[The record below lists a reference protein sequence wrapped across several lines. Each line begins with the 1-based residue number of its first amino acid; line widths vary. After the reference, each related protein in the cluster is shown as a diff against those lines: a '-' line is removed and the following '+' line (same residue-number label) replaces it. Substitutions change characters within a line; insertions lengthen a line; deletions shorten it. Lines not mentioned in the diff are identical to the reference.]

1 MSKTETRFL
10 CQACGAAFPRWLGRC
25 TSCGGWNTLL
35 EETTRKGTARGK
47 ARAPSSRALPITD
60 IEADASARVPTGIG
74 ELDRILGGDAVLGGV
89 TLVGGDPGVGKST
102 LLMQALA
109 GLSARGLCTL
119 YVSGEES
126 AGQTATRA
134 KRLGAGGD
142 ARMLVLAENELE
154 AIEHALDEV
163 KPSAIVVDSVQ
174 TVRTGALDSASGTV
188 SQLREVTARFVER
201 AKREGIATFLVGHVT
216 KDGMLAGPKVLEHL
230 VDTVLSFEGERGHAL
245 RTLRAQKNRFGSATE
260 VGVFEMSSEGMRE
273 VPNPSALFL
282 AERPRGVPGSVIAA
296 TAEGARALLVE
307 VQALVGGTAL
317 GNPRRTANGV
327 DGARLAMIL
336 AVLDRKVGLA
346 VGQCDVFVN
355 VAGGVRVDEP
365 AMDLAIALALA
376 SSLRDRPVDGGLV
389 AFGEVGLAGE
399 VRGVD
404 RAGARLAEA
413 QAMGFKIAVV
423 PSSARPA
430 ADAPGL
436 EVVTVRTLSEAVDRF
451 L

>member
-25 TSCGGWNTLL
+25 TACGGWNTLL
-35 EETTRKGTARGK
+35 EETTRKTKGK
-47 ARAPSSRALPITD
+47 AHTPVSRALPITE

-74 ELDRILGGDAVLGGV
+74 ELDRVLGGGAVLGGV

-109 GLSARGLCTL
+109 GLSARGLRTL

-142 ARMLVLAENELE
+142 ERMMVLAENELE
-154 AIEHALDEV
+154 AIEHALAEV

-174 TVRTGALDSASGTV
+174 TVRTGALDSASGSV

-201 AKREGIATFLVGHVT
+201 AKKDGIATFLVGHVT

-307 VQALVGGTAL
+307 VQALVGGAAL

-346 VGQCDVFVN
+346 VGQYDVFVN
-355 VAGGVRVDEP
+355 VAGGVRVEEP

-404 RAGARLAEA
+404 RVGARLAEA
-413 QAMGFKIAVV
+413 HAMGFKTAVV
-423 PSSARPA
+423 PSSAKPA
-430 ADAPGL
+430 EPHAGL